1 MVEQRSPKPSV
12 ACSTRVSPA
21 KSKHSVLAFC
31 FQKKG
36 RASLHAKHLLPNA
49 VASDATLR
57 FAIPS
62 LRSLRL
68 TSLCQKQ
75 ALCACFLFSKKRES
89 ESPRK
94 AFVAKFSPADAT
106 LRSAI
111 PSLRSLRLAA
121 PLPKASTLCLLF
133 VYKKG
138 EHKYPRQSICKQ
150 MQPG

>member
-62 LRSLRL
+62 LRFFRL
-68 TSLCQKQ
+68 PSLCQKQ

-94 AFVAKFSPADAT
+94 AFVTKFSPADAT

-111 PSLRSLRLAA
+111 FCIFSVLRL
-121 PLPKASTLCLLF
+121 KELCAIIF
-133 VYKKG
+133 
-138 EHKYPRQSICKQ
+138 CKIFR
-150 MQPG
+150 GGKFDRLYGYFIV